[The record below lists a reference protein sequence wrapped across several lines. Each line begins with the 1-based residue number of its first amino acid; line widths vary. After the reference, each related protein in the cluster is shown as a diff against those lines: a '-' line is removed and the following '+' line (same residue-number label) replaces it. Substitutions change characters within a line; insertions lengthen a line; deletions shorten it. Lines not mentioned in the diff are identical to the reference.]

1 MALFSRGK
9 ETKATKT
16 NKPKVPK
23 RTATAEVSIH
33 GLEHVL
39 LRPRVT
45 EKAVAGSE
53 RRVYTFEVHQSATKY
68 QIRDAVKAIYK
79 VTPVKVNIVK
89 KSPRQFMSRN
99 KGRVIKQSGLKKA
112 YVYLK
117 DGDSIN
123 LV

>member
-9 ETKATKT
+9 DTEATKAK
-16 NKPKVPK
+16 KPKVAK
-23 RTATAEVSIH
+23 RTATAEVTIQ
-33 GLEHVL
+33 GLENVL

-53 RRVYTFEVHQSATKY
+53 RRVYTFEVNQSATKY

-99 KGRVIKQSGLKKA
+99 KGRVIKQAGLKKA

>member
-1 MALFSRGK
+1 MALFSRSK
-9 ETKATKT
+9 ETKATKAS
-16 NKPKVPK
+16 KPKAK
-23 RTATAEVSIH
+23 RADTKSEVKPD
-33 GLEHVL
+33 GLENVL
-39 LRPRVT
+39 LRPRIT

-68 QIRDAVKAIYK
+68 QIRDAVIALFK

-99 KGRVIKQSGLKKA
+99 KGRVIKQAGLKKA
-112 YVYLK
+112 YVYLRE
-117 DGDSIN
+117 GDTIN